1 MTQIPDREGPT
12 PLMRTLPTRR
22 RRAVPTAAA
31 AVSLAVLL
39 TACGGGSSTKAVSA
53 SRTTT
58 PSASSGAPAGGGFP
72 GVVGSVA
79 ALSGS
84 SMEVQN
90 PASGQTTVNWNGS
103 TTFTETVALTAAQ
116 LAAGDCVAVTGT
128 TTNGAITARS
138 VSVSSPSASGH
149 CTAGFGRRVARG
161 GTPGSFPG
169 RRVPSGSV
177 PAGGRGRSG
186 GGAFLA
192 GGDFA
197 SGKVVSSSATSLVI
211 YGTSFTGAGRTPQT
225 STPPTTAAPA
235 DIAFA
240 LTSSTTF
247 TEVKP
252 ATSSGLAVGDC
263 VTATGPADSTGAV
276 TARIVRI
283 ASTGGQSCTA
293 RFGRFGGGS
302 AAVPTGSAAGG

>member
-1 MTQIPDREGPT
+1 MIPPPDREGPI
-12 PLMRTLPTRR
+12 PLMRTLPIHH

-31 AVSLAVLL
+31 AVSLAALL
-39 TACGGGSSTKAVSA
+39 TACGGGGSTKAASA

-58 PSASSGAPAGGGFP
+58 PSAASAAPAGGGFP
-72 GVVGSVA
+72 GVFGSVA

-90 PASGQTTVNWNGS
+90 PSSGQTTVNWNGS
-103 TTFTETVALTAAQ
+103 TTFAQTVTLTAAQ
-116 LAAGDCVAVTGT
+116 LVAGECATVAGT

-138 VSVSSPSASGH
+138 VSVSSPSASGT
-149 CTAGFGRRVARG
+149 CPAGFGAARRAVAG

-169 RRVPSGSV
+169 RSVPTGSV
-177 PAGGRGRSG
+177 PARGRGR
-186 GGAFLA
+186 FLA

-211 YGTSFTGAGRTPQT
+211 YGTSFTGAGRAPQ
-225 STPPTTAAPA
+225 SATPPTTAGPA
-235 DIAFA
+235 DITFG
-240 LTSSTTF
+240 LTSSTTI
-247 TEVKP
+247 TEIKP
-252 ATSSGLAVGDC
+252 TTSSGLAVGDC

-276 TARIVRI
+276 SARIIRI
-283 ASTGGQSCTA
+283 TSTGGQSCTA

-302 AAVPTGSAAGG
+302 GAPAPAGSSASA